1 MIHHKGGRHLYQA
14 IGLTDVGKVRT
25 QNQDSYLFKE
35 VEGLGLVLLVCDG
48 MGGAKAGN
56 VASAKAVQVMMEMI
70 MLSAQR
76 VSQSYS
82 IRDLLTDGVVCAN
95 QVVYEMSQKNPDL
108 EGMGTTA
115 VAALLAPDGRVSLVH
130 VGDSRAYLIGE
141 QPRLLTRD
149 HTIVQMMVE
158 QGQLTAKEA
167 KYHPKRNLIT
177 RALGVEETVETDYN
191 EAQLAL
197 GESLLLCTDGLTS
210 FAEEQEI
217 FSVLRKQAPDQ
228 ALEQLVALAN
238 SGGGGDNITAVLAYE
253 TDPGRNA

>member
-1 MIHHKGGRHLYQA
+1 MYQA

-35 VEGLGLVLLVCDG
+35 VQGLGLVLLVCDG

-76 VSQSYS
+76 VSQSYPYG
-82 IRDLLTDGVVCAN
+82 IAHRCVVCAN
-95 QVVYEMSQKNPDL
+95 QVVYEMSQTNPDL

-115 VAALLAPDGRVSLVH
+115 VAALLSPEGQVSLVH

-141 QPRLLTRD
+141 NSRLLTRD

-158 QGQLTAKEA
+158 QGS
-167 KYHPKRNLIT
+167 
-177 RALGVEETVETDYN
+177 
-191 EAQLAL
+191 
-197 GESLLLCTDGLTS
+197 SL
-210 FAEEQEI
+210 Q
-217 FSVLRKQAPDQ
+217 RKQNTI
-228 ALEQLVALAN
+228 L
-238 SGGGGDNITAVLAYE
+238 SE
-253 TDPGRNA
+253 T

>member
-1 MIHHKGGRHLYQA
+1 MYQA

-95 QVVYEMSQKNPDL
+95 QVVYEMSQK
-108 EGMGTTA
+108 
-115 VAALLAPDGRVSLVH
+115 
-130 VGDSRAYLIGE
+130 
-141 QPRLLTRD
+141 TR
-149 HTIVQMMVE
+149 I
-158 QGQLTAKEA
+158 
-167 KYHPKRNLIT
+167 
-177 RALGVEETVETDYN
+177 
-191 EAQLAL
+191 
-197 GESLLLCTDGLTS
+197 
-210 FAEEQEI
+210 
-217 FSVLRKQAPDQ
+217 
-228 ALEQLVALAN
+228 
-238 SGGGGDNITAVLAYE
+238 
-253 TDPGRNA
+253 